1 MAMAAGCLVFAAAE
15 LDGLP
20 LAALF
25 MSHALSFLSMTAA
38 TLILVPLWAAIR
50 KGATSVAR
58 VLAAIQVGLVLAGWF
73 RLQFPVILNSPET
86 PLTIYS
92 SAAPESTLRYLLYAL
107 AGGSALIFPSLFYL
121 LRIFKGEERYKS
133 G

>member
-1 MAMAAGCLVFAAAE
+1 
-15 LDGLP
+15 
-20 LAALF
+20 

-38 TLILVPLWAAIR
+38 TLFWFRFGRQSERPHP
-50 KGATSVAR
+50 SPR

-73 RLQFPVILNSPET
+73 RLRSGHSHSPET

-107 AGGSALIFPSLFYL
+107 AGEGSALYFPFAFLSAANLQG
-121 LRIFKGEERYKS
+121 RERYKS